1 MEYNIIEIQNDIYK
15 CDKLFDEV
23 KNRLDNEILNIYE
36 EIAYVNQLLRILT
49 LKTELNYKLDKLKKE
64 KQNI

>member
-36 EIAYVNQLLRILT
+36 EIYCVNQLLRILT